1 VSRKIHYEKFLRVHI
16 KKDGKTGS
24 PKLLPGLK
32 NLIIDIDGV
41 VCEDIPN
48 EEPERM
54 TTASEIPGSKKKIN
68 SWYKDGNII
77 TFFTSRPE
85 NLREITVKWLTQH
98 GFKYHNLIFGKPRG
112 GNYHYIDN
120 TGVRATRFDGK
131 FGKFV
136 YKKKNI
142 QVFE

>member
-1 VSRKIHYEKFLRVHI
+1 VTKKLDEKHLRVYI
-16 KKDGKTGS
+16 KEDGKTGS

-54 TTASEIPGSKKKIN
+54 ITASEIPGSKKKIN
-68 SWYKDGNII
+68 SWFEEGHII
-77 TFFTSRPE
+77 SFFTSRSE
-85 NLREITVKWLTQH
+85 DLREITINWLKQH
-98 GFKYHNLIFGKPRG
+98 EFKFHNIIFGKPRG

-120 TGVRATRFDGK
+120 TNVKATRFDGK

-136 YKKKNI
+136 YKKKNV
-142 QVFE
+142 QVFES